1 MSHTR
6 TGSGR
11 RGYTQSTEREPDE
24 SLAVLSETADN
35 LERLIRDALEGDK
48 DAQRVFNQR
57 ILPLVLKVLR
67 GCGLNVVPSQ

>member
-1 MSHTR
+1 
-6 TGSGR
+6 
-11 RGYTQSTEREPDE
+11 
-24 SLAVLSETADN
+24 VLSETADN